1 MNRTQRLAYL
11 GCSLTAGVFSAFNNF
26 SLALWLSGL
35 TTSYFVISLF
45 GNTRSF
51 EGAVVQPIVGAWSD
65 RTWLGWFGRR
75 RPFILIGGLLSAG
88 LLAATPGISRT
99 ALPWAPTW
107 IAPELIGLLP
117 AVVAIFLFTL
127 TFNAMADTHGAL
139 LADLETGP
147 ARNKL
152 ASWSVL
158 VNMFGQF
165 GILGLV
171 AISSQHGIPD
181 SAFLVTAAI
190 MAGGVVLT
198 VLGVSEPTP
207 AELAARE
214 TLPLAGAAPGGPHDE
229 RGSAGKHGKGFS
241 IAAARALL
249 TEYRG
254 AAVFLGVVFAYW
266 AGVNAV
272 MPLISIY
279 TKDVLGTNDAEAQLL
294 PALLLL
300 STTIF
305 ALPMGWLGTRFGK
318 RRVISAGYAIMAA
331 GAIGGLL
338 VTTKEQGAIVF
349 FLAGIGNAGAQVL
362 TVPLLADL
370 VPRKHMGLATGL
382 LAAAGSVAAPI
393 SAFVAGALS
402 DYYHTPRVI
411 FAVMAAMVCV
421 ALALM
426 PGVRKP
432 QEQVAGTLPVP
443 QFA

>member
-1 MNRTQRLAYL
+1 MNRTQRVAYL

-51 EGAVVQPIVGAWSD
+51 EGAVVQPLVGAWSD
-65 RTWLGWFGRR
+65 RTWLGWLGRR
-75 RPFILIGGLLSAG
+75 RPFILIGGLLSAAI
-88 LLAATPGISRT
+88 LAATPAISHT
-99 ALPWAPTW
+99 AFPWAPTW
-107 IAPELIGLLP
+107 LAPELITLLP

-147 ARNKL
+147 ARNRL

-171 AISSQHGIPD
+171 AMSSQHGIPD
-181 SAFLVTAAI
+181 SAFLVTGAI

-198 VLGVSEPTP
+198 VFGVREPTA
-207 AELAARE
+207 AELTARE
-214 TLPLAGAAPGGPHDE
+214 TVAVAASGEADAEAGHG
-229 RGSAGKHGKGFS
+229 RGLSLGAIK
-241 IAAARALL
+241 ALL
-249 TEYRG
+249 SEYRG
-254 AAVFLGVVFAYW
+254 AAVFLAVVFCYW
-266 AGVNAV
+266 AGVHAV
-272 MPLISIY
+272 LPLIAIY
-279 TKDVLGTNDAEAQLL
+279 TKDVLNANDAEAQLL

-305 ALPMGWLGTRFGK
+305 ALPAGWLGTRFGK
-318 RRVISAGYAIMAA
+318 RRIISAGYAIMGV

-338 VTTKEQGAIVF
+338 VTTREQGAIVF
-349 FLAGIGNAGAQVL
+349 FLAGLGNAAAQVL

-370 VPRKHMGLATGL
+370 VPRKHMGLANGL
-382 LAAAGSVAAPI
+382 LASAASVAAPL

-402 DYYHTPRVI
+402 DYFHSPRVI
-411 FAVMAAMVCV
+411 FALMAVMVCV

-432 QEQVAGTLPVP
+432 QEQAAGALPAP